1 MTWIIKAGRWLDS
14 ALAIVGGEIKRSL
27 SLAFT
32 FNNFQQLSKLATR
45 APIFLYFSVYLLS
58 AADQIYALPS
68 VGDIGGG
75 FLNIAKRLLLS
86 SSSGIDDPG
95 PEFLVRRAIIRP
107 IRLGTSRLELVQ
119 RMIRVFGS
127 WILST
132 LEALSL
138 SESRRMLE
146 N

>member
-1 MTWIIKAGRWLDS
+1 MKT
-14 ALAIVGGEIKRSL
+14 
-27 SLAFT
+27 
-32 FNNFQQLSKLATR
+32 ATR

-95 PEFLVRRAIIRP
+95 PEFLVRRNDNSTNSTWNFSSGASAKDDT
-107 IRLGTSRLELVQ
+107 GV
-119 RMIRVFGS
+119 
-127 WILST
+127 WILDTEYSGSSFF
-132 LEALSL
+132 EWV
-138 SESRRMLE
+138 
-146 N
+146 